1 MRNLQSFCIRHK
13 IFISLI
19 LMAVVVAAIA
29 ISGGA
34 PECWGP

>member
-1 MRNLQSFCIRHK
+1 MRNLQSFCVRHK
-13 IFISLI
+13 TIISLV

-34 PECWGP
+34 PEWWGP